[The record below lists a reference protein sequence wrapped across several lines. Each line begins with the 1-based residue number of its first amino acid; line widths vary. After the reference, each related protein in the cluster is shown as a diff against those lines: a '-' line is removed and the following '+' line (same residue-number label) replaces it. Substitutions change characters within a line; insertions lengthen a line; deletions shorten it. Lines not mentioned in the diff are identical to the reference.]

1 MSDSNKVRKIG
12 GAAAPTPVSLSAL
25 AKFAESI
32 IRSDKEAA
40 LRSQQ
45 GVDDLIAPSQD
56 SRDGNG
62 KPVQMSSL
70 EALCG
75 KTGNVKI
82 QRSETE
88 SEEETPNNVV
98 TFSSRKKS

>member
-1 MSDSNKVRKIG
+1 MSDTKNIRKIG
-12 GAAAPTPVSLSAL
+12 GSVAPSQITLSAL
-25 AKFAESI
+25 AKFAESV
-32 IRSDKEAA
+32 IRRDKEAA

-56 SRDGNG
+56 HRDG
-62 KPVQMSSL
+62 KPVQTSSL

-75 KTGNVKI
+75 KTGNVKL
-82 QRSETE
+82 QRSEAQTAA
-88 SEEETPNNVV
+88 PDNIV